1 LIVIISLHKVA
12 LKSMLMDLLPILK
25 LPSRMCML
33 SVFSFLELKIIRTLE
48 GTVLHQL
55 IKCSIIFQPV
65 YGGRSHSSSY
75 IKQKESESS
84 SSS

>member
-1 LIVIISLHKVA
+1 LIVIITLHKVA

-25 LPSRMCML
+25 LPSRMSML
-33 SVFSFLELKIIRTLE
+33 SAFLELKIIRTLE

-65 YGGRSHSSSY
+65 YGGRSHF
-75 IKQKESESS
+75 I
-84 SSS
+84 